1 MSSARL
7 LDGRVAIVTGASR
20 GIGAA
25 IARRF
30 AAEGAK
36 LAIVARTVHPGGK
49 LPGSLAETAGQIAA
63 MGAECLMIKAD
74 LADPADRVRIV
85 PETIARFGRIDILV
99 NNAAWS
105 RFIPIWEVQPRQT
118 QLALEM
124 NLLAPQDISAQALAH
139 MRAQGE
145 GWILNISSATADLP
159 PPAPW
164 DENNRY
170 VAFNRDGHATLY
182 GTSKAALDRLTAG
195 WAVELSRENIAVN
208 SLAPVGAVASEGA
221 LAVGGWDERDH
232 IEPVE
237 AMAEAALHLCHRPA
251 SELSGNVVR
260 SLPLLDRL
268 GVDIRTLD
276 GTAPLGWKPP
286 SPVVPP
292 AVPLPGTWA
301 LTSYV
306 LRGADGSIIQ
316 PMGPNAC
323 GQINYDA
330 AGNMACS
337 LVNPDPSAPGHF
349 DGDAAAFEARLAYSR
364 YSSYFGTYDVD
375 RESRTVR
382 HHVSGSSMQGWAGTT
397 VARNY
402 RFDGADRLIL
412 SADVGAGGMVAELA
426 WRRIG

>member
-1 MSSARL
+1 MPSARL

-36 LAIVARTVHPGGK
+36 VAIVARTIGSGGK
-49 LPGSLAETAGQIAA
+49 LPGSLAETAADITAA
-63 MGAECLMIKAD
+63 GAECLMIKAD
-74 LADPADRVRIV
+74 LADPADRARIV
-85 PETIARFGRIDILV
+85 PEVIARFGQVDIVV

-105 RFIPIWEVQPRQT
+105 RFIPIWDVQPRHA

-124 NLLAPQDISAQALAH
+124 NLLAPQDISAQALPH
-139 MRAQGE
+139 MRAQGR
-145 GWILNISSATADLP
+145 GWILNISSASADLP

-164 DENNRY
+164 NQNDRY
-170 VAFNRDGHATLY
+170 IAFNRDGHATLY
-182 GTSKAALDRLTAG
+182 GTTKAALDRLTAG
-195 WAVELSRENIAVN
+195 WAVELSREGIAAN

-237 AMAEAALHLCHRPA
+237 AMAEAALQLCHRPA

-260 SLPLLDRL
+260 SLPLLEQL

-276 GTAPLGWKPP
+276 GSAPLGWKA
-286 SPVVPP
+286 PVHG
-292 AVPLPGTWA
+292 VPLAGTWA
-301 LTSYV
+301 LASYV
-306 LRGADGSIIQ
+306 LRNADGSTLH

-323 GQINYDA
+323 GQISYDA

-337 LVNPDPSAPGHF
+337 LVNPDPAPAAPF
-349 DGDAAAFEARLAYSR
+349 DGDAAAFEAALAYSR
-364 YSSYFGTYDVD
+364 YSTYFGRYEVD

-382 HHVSGSSMQGWAGTT
+382 HYVTGSSMQGWAGTT
-397 VARNY
+397 VVRQY
-402 RFDGADRLIL
+402 QFDGPDRLVL
-412 SADVGAGGMVAELA
+412 SAKIGTGGLSAELA
-426 WRRIG
+426 WLRIG